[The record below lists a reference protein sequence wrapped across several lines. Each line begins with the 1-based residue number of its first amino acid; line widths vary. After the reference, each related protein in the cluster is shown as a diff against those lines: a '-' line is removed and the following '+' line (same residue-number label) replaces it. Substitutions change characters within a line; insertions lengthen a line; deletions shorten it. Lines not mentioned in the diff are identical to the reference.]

1 MAKKLLDSKI
11 LYMAL
16 ALVLAVVLWFYVKTV
31 RGEADTTTLKN
42 IPVTFVGTDVLQ
54 DNGLM
59 LTGEVPTVDLELQAN
74 VTTLSKLTAQGV
86 TLRVDVSRITGA
98 TEYTLSYDVIPPAG
112 VSESSFTVLSRT
124 PANVTFDVAR
134 YDTVEI
140 PVRGGLAEGSSI
152 AEGYVGRGFRFSQ
165 ETVQVSGR
173 ADLVDRVRHAL
184 VTISGEEMTES
195 IQETRT
201 YQLIGADNQVLEGL
215 EVTCY
220 PETVEVTYEIL
231 KELEVP
237 LRVDIRSGGGATYER
252 NVSFLDI
259 SPKSVT
265 VLGRPEDLESLK
277 ELTVATINLADVDGT
292 QILTPEIP
300 LAEGLSISGGISTAT
315 VTITVDGLEKRSFE
329 VDRESLTPI
338 NIPEGFRADVRT
350 QSLSVTIR
358 GTPEA
363 LEEVSP
369 DNIRGTV
376 DLSGVELAS
385 GQYVVP
391 VKVQFDGVEGAGVL
405 GGDYQV
411 TVRLTRE

>member
-16 ALVLAVVLWFYVKTV
+16 AVVLSVVLWFYVKTV
-31 RGEADTTTLKN
+31 QGEADTTTLKN
-42 IPVTFVGTDVLQ
+42 IPVSFVGTDVLR

-59 LTGEVPTVDLELQAN
+59 LTGEVPTVDLEVQAN
-74 VTTLSKLTAQGV
+74 VSTLSKLTAQGL

-112 VSESSFTVLSRT
+112 VSESSFTVVSRT
-124 PANVTFDVAR
+124 PVNVTFNVAR

-140 PVRGGLAEGSSI
+140 PIQVVLAEGSSI
-152 AEGYVGRGFRFSQ
+152 ADGYVGQSFQLSR

-184 VTISGEEMTES
+184 VTISGKEMTES

-220 PETVEVTYEIL
+220 PETVEVAYEIL
-231 KELEVP
+231 KEVEVP
-237 LRVDIRSGGGATYER
+237 LRVDFRSGGGATYER
-252 NVSFLDI
+252 NVSFFDI
-259 SPKSVT
+259 SPKTVM
-265 VLGRPEDLESLK
+265 VLGQPEDLESLK
-277 ELTVATINLADVDGT
+277 ELTVTTINLADVDGT
-292 QILTPEIP
+292 QILTREIP

-315 VTITVDGLEKRSFE
+315 ITITVDGLEKRSFE
-329 VDRESLTPI
+329 VDRESLTLI
-338 NIPEGFRADVRT
+338 NVPDGFRADVRT

-358 GTPEA
+358 GIPEV
-363 LEEVSP
+363 LEQVSP

-376 DLSGVELAS
+376 DLSKVELAS
-385 GQYVVP
+385 GQYAVP

-405 GGDYQV
+405 NGDYQV
-411 TVRLTRE
+411 TVRLTRQ